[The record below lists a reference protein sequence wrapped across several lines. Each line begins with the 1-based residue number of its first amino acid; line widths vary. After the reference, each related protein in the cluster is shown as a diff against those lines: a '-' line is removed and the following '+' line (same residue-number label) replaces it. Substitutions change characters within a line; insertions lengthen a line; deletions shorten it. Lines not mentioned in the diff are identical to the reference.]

1 MDLKKI
7 FGLGKEKVED
17 EISSAA
23 IEKVIEEIAEKFN
36 IKLPEDKV
44 SKIVKTVTKKVNEL
58 DMDKIKPIVE
68 KEIKKFIK

>member
-17 EISSAA
+17 EISAAA